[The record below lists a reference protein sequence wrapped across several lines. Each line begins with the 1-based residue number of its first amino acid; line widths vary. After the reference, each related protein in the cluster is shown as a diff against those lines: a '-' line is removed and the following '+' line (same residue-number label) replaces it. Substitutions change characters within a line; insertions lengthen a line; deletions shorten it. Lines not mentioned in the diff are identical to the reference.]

1 MGIKVIDIVI
11 VGDKCW
17 WWSVE
22 GPLVVNIILMRQGT
36 KVVLVV
42 PVCSKDPIILEH
54 RSTGQNWTAGGDEGG
69 PEVRLSIL
77 KLQGWAVMVVMVG
90 TAGTDEAGEREG
102 VERVVLEEGESALDI
117 RADWVG
123 SVRSEGGEVN
133 VSWRIDHY
141 RLGIVLTGILAQE
154 WQRVL

>member
-1 MGIKVIDIVI
+1 
-11 VGDKCW
+11 
-17 WWSVE
+17 
-22 GPLVVNIILMRQGT
+22 
-36 KVVLVV
+36 
-42 PVCSKDPIILEH
+42 
-54 RSTGQNWTAGGDEGG
+54 
-69 PEVRLSIL
+69 
-77 KLQGWAVMVVMVG
+77 MVVMVG

-141 RLGIVLTGILAQE
+141 RLRIVLTGILAQE
-154 WQRVL
+154 WQRIL